1 MFIVIDFGS
10 QYTQLIARRLRE
22 LNVYSLIYPSYVKIE
37 ELKDKN
43 VEGIILSGGPFSVYD
58 ETMNIDKRILE
69 MGIPILGICYGFQL
83 LVKLLGGE
91 VKRGEKGEYGL
102 TKIKIVKN
110 SILLEGLEKEEIVW
124 MSHQDIVVKL
134 PEDFIPI
141 AYSENNFIAG
151 AESINYPFYALQFHP
166 EVSHTQKGKEILRN
180 FVFKICKAKE
190 SWNLD
195 KFVEESIR
203 EIRDKVGDKKVLL
216 ALSGGVD
223 SSTLAVLLQKSI
235 GNNLTA
241 IFVDHG
247 LLREGEK
254 EEVEKAL
261 RSLGVNLVSIDC
273 KKNFLE
279 KLKGIKDPEEKRKII
294 GHEFVRIFEEKSKEF
309 GPFQFLAQGTL
320 YPDVIESAKS
330 LTGKPSKIKT
340 HHNVGG
346 LPENLNFEIL
356 EPFKFLFKDE
366 VRKIAKILN
375 LPENIIKRQPFPGP
389 GLAVRI
395 IGEITEERLNI
406 LRKADT
412 ILQEELKNWD
422 EYEKIWQSFA
432 VLLPIK
438 SVGVKGDQRSYEYT
452 IAIRIVE
459 SEDGMTAQWVKVPY
473 NLLEKISTRII
484 NEVSGVNRVVYD
496 ITNKPP
502 ATIEWE

>member
-1 MFIVIDFGS
+1 
-10 QYTQLIARRLRE
+10 
-22 LNVYSLIYPSYVKIE
+22 
-37 ELKDKN
+37 
-43 VEGIILSGGPFSVYD
+43 
-58 ETMNIDKRILE
+58 
-69 MGIPILGICYGFQL
+69 
-83 LVKLLGGE
+83 
-91 VKRGEKGEYGL
+91 
-102 TKIKIVKN
+102 
-110 SILLEGLEKEEIVW
+110 
-124 MSHQDIVVKL
+124 
-134 PEDFIPI
+134 
-141 AYSENNFIAG
+141 
-151 AESINYPFYALQFHP
+151 
-166 EVSHTQKGKEILRN
+166 
-180 FVFKICKAKE
+180 
-190 SWNLD
+190 
-195 KFVEESIR
+195 
-203 EIRDKVGDKKVLL
+203 
-216 ALSGGVD
+216 
-223 SSTLAVLLQKSI
+223 
-235 GNNLTA
+235 
-241 IFVDHG
+241 VDHG

-473 NLLEKISTRII
+473 NLLEKISTRIV